1 MEFYVAIIDGG
12 GEGKQRERLIKID
25 ASVIEVMS
33 LVVWY
38 LYLYFPFHHP
48 AIFSKIE

>member
-33 LVVWY
+33 VVV
-38 LYLYFPFHHP
+38 
-48 AIFSKIE
+48 